1 MSNYKTVFFTL
12 GILQIILGISM
23 VFPIIIQIIFDEL
36 DSSFIG
42 ASLITIIFGTLFF
55 LSNLDHDK
63 KLSLQNA
70 FLLTA
75 LSWLSIAVFSS
86 LPFIFSNLNLSI
98 TDSFFESMSGITTTG
113 STIITDL
120 NSSPKA
126 ILLWRA
132 LLQWLGG
139 IGIIV
144 MAITLMPIMNV
155 GGMQLFKVSSSD
167 ASEKI
172 LPKTKEITLR
182 LILIYLILT
191 FLCSFFYNIFGM
203 EFFDSLTHSMTT
215 IATGGFSNYNES
227 IGYFNNIKIE
237 IISMVFIILGSIPFI
252 SYIKFLSGKK
262 NIFYTDTQIKS
273 FIKIIFY
280 SIVILFFY
288 LTIFNK
294 SFSDVSLRSISFNVI
309 SILTGTGYVTQNFDD
324 WGSFPLIYFL
334 ILMFI
339 GGCAGS
345 TACGIKIFR
354 VQILYLFLKNQ
365 LKKII
370 YPRGIF
376 IIKYDNNNVNEKFMA
391 SIIAFIY
398 LYIIIFFIIT
408 TMLSLSGL
416 DFTTSISG
424 AATSISNVGPGLG
437 ELIGPNNDPGAT
449 FDTTCPWRCI
459 GGNTSF
465 SDQDCEE
472 DDAGIYTAVG
482 HAQYDGWCHADSD
495 SPAVIIP
502 TTSSYCCE
510 WETDFEE
517 YEDGQFLYGTCKEY
531 NDGFDGI
538 QKNTSKKISFD
549 NNNLNNSLF
558 FKSQIILY
566 ENPKEVDQGYIDT
579 IDYTNTAIIISHTN
593 LTSGSRIKKYFD
605 THKFYILNILYHLQ

>member
-191 FLCSFFYNIFGM
+191 FLCSFFYNICGM
-203 EFFDSLTHSMTT
+203 KFFDSLTHSMTT

-237 IISMVFIILGSIPFI
+237 IVAMIFIILGSIPFI

-280 SIVILFFY
+280 SILILFIY

-309 SILTGTGYVTQNFDD
+309 SILTGTGYVTQNFDN

-408 TMLSLSGL
+408 AMLTLSGL

-437 ELIGPNNDPGAT
+437 ELIGPN
-449 FDTTCPWRCI
+449 
-459 GGNTSF
+459 GNFSQLPDFSKWILSF
-465 SDQDCEE
+465 GMILGRLELF
-472 DDAGIYTAVG
+472 AILVL
-482 HAQYDGWCHADSD
+482 
-495 SPAVIIP
+495 
-502 TTSSYCCE
+502 
-510 WETDFEE
+510 
-517 YEDGQFLYGTCKEY
+517 FLP
-531 NDGFDGI
+531 
-538 QKNTSKKISFD
+538 SFW
-549 NNNLNNSLF
+549 
-558 FKSQIILY
+558 Q
-566 ENPKEVDQGYIDT
+566 
-579 IDYTNTAIIISHTN
+579 
-593 LTSGSRIKKYFD
+593 R
-605 THKFYILNILYHLQ
+605 

>member
-191 FLCSFFYNIFGM
+191 FLCSFFYNICGM
-203 EFFDSLTHSMTT
+203 KFFDSLTHSMTT

-237 IISMVFIILGSIPFI
+237 IVAMIFIILGSIPFI
-252 SYIKFLSGKK
+252 AYIKFLSGKK

-280 SIVILFFY
+280 SILILFIY

-309 SILTGTGYVTQNFDD
+309 SILTGTGYVTQNFDN

-408 TMLSLSGL
+408 AMLTLSGL

-437 ELIGPNNDPGAT
+437 ELIGPN
-449 FDTTCPWRCI
+449 
-459 GGNTSF
+459 GNFSQLPDFSKWVLSF
-465 SDQDCEE
+465 GMILGRLELF
-472 DDAGIYTAVG
+472 AILVL
-482 HAQYDGWCHADSD
+482 
-495 SPAVIIP
+495 
-502 TTSSYCCE
+502 
-510 WETDFEE
+510 
-517 YEDGQFLYGTCKEY
+517 FLP
-531 NDGFDGI
+531 
-538 QKNTSKKISFD
+538 SFWV
-549 NNNLNNSLF
+549 
-558 FKSQIILY
+558 K
-566 ENPKEVDQGYIDT
+566 
-579 IDYTNTAIIISHTN
+579 
-593 LTSGSRIKKYFD
+593 
-605 THKFYILNILYHLQ
+605 

>member
-23 VFPIIIQIIFDEL
+23 IFPIIIQIIFDEL

-42 ASLITIIFGTLFF
+42 ASLITIIFGILFF

-191 FLCSFFYNIFGM
+191 FLCSFFYNICGM
-203 EFFDSLTHSMTT
+203 KFFDSLTHSMTT

-237 IISMVFIILGSIPFI
+237 IISMIFIILGSIPFI
-252 SYIKFLSGKK
+252 AYIKFLSGKK

-280 SIVILFFY
+280 SILILFIY

-408 TMLSLSGL
+408 AMLSLSGL

-437 ELIGPNNDPGAT
+437 ELIGPN
-449 FDTTCPWRCI
+449 
-459 GGNTSF
+459 GNFSQLPDFSKWVLSF
-465 SDQDCEE
+465 GMILGRLELF
-472 DDAGIYTAVG
+472 AILVL
-482 HAQYDGWCHADSD
+482 
-495 SPAVIIP
+495 
-502 TTSSYCCE
+502 
-510 WETDFEE
+510 
-517 YEDGQFLYGTCKEY
+517 FLP
-531 NDGFDGI
+531 
-538 QKNTSKKISFD
+538 SFW
-549 NNNLNNSLF
+549 
-558 FKSQIILY
+558 
-566 ENPKEVDQGYIDT
+566 
-579 IDYTNTAIIISHTN
+579 
-593 LTSGSRIKKYFD
+593 IK
-605 THKFYILNILYHLQ
+605 

>member
-12 GILQIILGISM
+12 GILQITLGVSM
-23 VFPIIIQIIFDEL
+23 IFPIIVQLVFNEL
-36 DSSFIG
+36 DSSFIS
-42 ASLITIIFGTLFF
+42 ASIITIIFGILFF

-75 LSWLSIAVFSS
+75 LSWLSIAVFGS
-86 LPFIFSNLNLSI
+86 LPFIFSKLNLTI

-113 STIITDL
+113 STIIDNL

-144 MAITLMPIMNV
+144 MAITIMPIMNV

-167 ASEKI
+167 TSEKI

-182 LILIYLILT
+182 LIFIYLILT
-191 FLCSFFYNIFGM
+191 SLCSFFYNISGM
-203 EFFDSLTHSMTT
+203 NFFDSLTHSMTT

-227 IGYFNNIKIE
+227 IGYFNSVKIE
-237 IISMVFIILGSIPFI
+237 IISIIFIILGSIPFI
-252 SYIKFLSGKK
+252 AYIKFLSGKK
-262 NIFYTDTQIKS
+262 NVFYKDTQIRS
-273 FIKIIFY
+273 FIKIIFF
-280 SIVILFFY
+280 SIIILFFY
-288 LTIFNK
+288 LFF
-294 SFSDVSLRSISFNVI
+294 FSKNFPDIALRSIAFNVV
-309 SILTGTGYVTQNFDD
+309 SILTGTGYVTQDFDS

-376 IIKYDNNNVNEKFMA
+376 VIKYDNNNINEKSMA
-391 SIIAFIY
+391 SIISFIY
-398 LYIIIFFIIT
+398 LYIIIFFIIAAL
-408 TMLSLSGL
+408 LSLSGL

-437 ELIGPNNDPGAT
+437 ELIGPD
-449 FDTTCPWRCI
+449 
-459 GGNTSF
+459 GNFSQLPNFSKWVLSLGMILGRLELFAILVLFLPSF
-465 SDQDCEE
+465 
-472 DDAGIYTAVG
+472 
-482 HAQYDGWCHADSD
+482 W
-495 SPAVIIP
+495 
-502 TTSSYCCE
+502 
-510 WETDFEE
+510 
-517 YEDGQFLYGTCKEY
+517 
-531 NDGFDGI
+531 
-538 QKNTSKKISFD
+538 
-549 NNNLNNSLF
+549 
-558 FKSQIILY
+558 
-566 ENPKEVDQGYIDT
+566 
-579 IDYTNTAIIISHTN
+579 
-593 LTSGSRIKKYFD
+593 IK
-605 THKFYILNILYHLQ
+605 